1 RRAPA
6 RGARRSACLPDGTP
20 PRRAHRQRRRHRLD
34 RRHQGHQPRGGPGLP
49 DRRQRIVWIAGGDTK
64 GADLEPLIASA
75 ADSLGGVVLLG
86 TDASPST
93 AALPRHAPQIPVIRL
108 DPGDTDDV
116 AGRTRLMEEAVRSA
130 RSLASPGDV
139 VLLAPA
145 AASIDQFRDYADR
158 GDLFAAAVSR
168 LPGERQ

>member
-1 RRAPA
+1 VPQHAVRDGLRAY
-6 RGARRSACLPDGTP
+6 RMG
-20 PRRAHRQRRRHRLD
+20 RHRAEHIASADGIDWIDDTKATNPEAARASLTAAE
-34 RRHQGHQPRGGPGLP
+34 
-49 DRRQRIVWIAGGDTK
+49 RIVWIAGGDTK

-75 ADSLGGVVLLG
+75 ADSLVGVVLLG
-86 TDASPST
+86 TDASPFT
-93 AALPRHAPQIPVIRL
+93 AALTRHAPQIPVIRL

-145 AASIDQFRDYADR
+145 AASIDQFRDYAER

-168 LPGERQ
+168 LPGERP